1 MFEKNPKP
9 DFDQLMKKVEQ
20 IETVAERIENRIT
33 HLDVVR
39 TKSPNEVREILDKQL
54 EFLFDRLTKTE
65 NAIEACRLSEE
76 IRKVANQVN
85 SIHSTWM

>member
-39 TKSPNEVREILDKQL
+39 T
-54 EFLFDRLTKTE
+54 
-65 NAIEACRLSEE
+65 
-76 IRKVANQVN
+76 
-85 SIHSTWM
+85 